1 MTDCPP
7 QAYVAALAGFR
18 NMNVHRLSALL
29 RHHEPEEAW
38 AVVLGQQPAVGLI
51 AQVLAANPPV
61 RASWARC
68 AAERPPAR
76 IWQQCLDLGLEVLVM
91 GHLRYP
97 AGLLDDRLPPPVLFA
112 RGDLALLEGRRVGIV
127 GTRNATAGGRAT
139 ARLLGNGLAAA
150 GVHVLSGLA
159 RGIDGYAHR
168 GVLAAHTDQNDNQ
181 NDSAGRPI
189 GIVASG
195 HDVIYPREHADL
207 WAAVGELGL
216 LLSES
221 PPGTPPEAHRFPLR
235 NRIVAALSEVVIVV
249 ESRER
254 GGSLITASEA
264 IDRSIPVMA
273 VPGPVDRRSAAG
285 TNRLICDGAA
295 PVLGVD
301 DILIALSYQN
311 GRSAVMAADLRS
323 RPRGGDLAVYRVI
336 AQDARTIDGVALALG
351 LSLVDAAMGL
361 ARLEANGWIAQADGW
376 FERAGSPLR

>member
-1 MTDCPP
+1 MTACPP

-29 RHHEPEEAW
+29 RQHEPEEAW
-38 AVVLGQQPAVGLI
+38 AVVLGEQPASGLI
-51 AQVLAANPPV
+51 AQVLAGHPPV
-61 RASWARC
+61 RASWRRC
-68 AAERPPAR
+68 AAERSPER
-76 IWQQCLDLGLEVLVM
+76 VWQQCLDLGLEVLAM
-91 GHLRYP
+91 GHPRYP

-127 GTRNATAGGRAT
+127 GTRNATQGGRST
-139 ARLLGNGLAAA
+139 ARMLGHGLAAA

-159 RGIDGYAHR
+159 RGVDGHAHR
-168 GVLAAHTDQNDNQ
+168 GVLAAAAE
-181 NDSAGRPI
+181 SAEAVGRPI
-189 GIVASG
+189 AIVASG

-207 WAAVGELGL
+207 WAAVGERGL

-221 PPGTPPEAHRFPLR
+221 PPGTPPEPHRFPLR
-235 NRIVAALSEVVIVV
+235 NRIVAALSEVIIVV

-264 IDRSIPVMA
+264 IDRGVPVMA

-301 DILIALSYQN
+301 DVLTALSYQN

-323 RPRGGDLAVYRVI
+323 RPRGVDLAVYRVI
-336 AQDARTIDGVALALG
+336 ADDARTIDGVALLAG
-351 LSLVDAAMGL
+351 LSLVDAAMCL
-361 ARLEANGWIAQADGW
+361 ARLEANGWVAQADGW
-376 FERAGSPLR
+376 FERVGSPFR

>member
-1 MTDCPP
+1 MSDCPP

-29 RHHEPEEAW
+29 RQHEPEEAW
-38 AVVLGQQPAVGLI
+38 AVVLGEQPTTGLI
-51 AQVLAANPPV
+51 AQVLAAHAPV
-61 RASWARC
+61 RASWRRC

-76 IWQQCLDLGLEVLVM
+76 VWQQCLDLGLEVLVM
-91 GHLRYP
+91 GHPRYP

-112 RGDLALLEGRRVGIV
+112 RGDLSLLEGRRVAIV
-127 GTRNATAGGRAT
+127 GTRNATVGGRAT
-139 ARLLGNGLAAA
+139 ARLLGHGLAAA

-159 RGIDGYAHR
+159 RGVDGYAHR
-168 GVLAAHTDQNDNQ
+168 GVIAAVSESKG
-181 NDSAGRPI
+181 SAGRPI

-207 WAAVGELGL
+207 WAAAGDICL

-273 VPGPVDRRSAAG
+273 VPGPVDRRSAVG

-301 DILIALSYQN
+301 DVLIALSYQN
-311 GRSAVMAADLRS
+311 GRSAVMAADLRP
-323 RPRGGDLAVYRVI
+323 RPRGNDLAVYRVV
-336 AQDARTIDGVALALG
+336 ADDARTIDGVALLAG
-351 LSLVDAAMGL
+351 LSLVDAAMCL
-361 ARLEANGWIAQADGW
+361 ARLEANGWVAQADGW
-376 FERAGSPLR
+376 FERTGSPFR

>member
-1 MTDCPP
+1 MSDCPP

-29 RHHEPEEAW
+29 RQHEPEEAW
-38 AVVLGQQPAVGLI
+38 AVVLGEQPATGLI
-51 AQVLAANPPV
+51 AQVLACHAPV
-61 RASWARC
+61 RASWRRC
-68 AAERPPAR
+68 ATERPPAR
-76 IWQQCLDLGLEVLVM
+76 VWQRCLDLGLEVLVM
-91 GHLRYP
+91 GHPRYP

-112 RGDLALLEGRRVGIV
+112 RGDLSLLEGRRVAVV
-127 GTRNATAGGRAT
+127 GTRNATVGGRAT
-139 ARLLGNGLAAA
+139 ARLLGHGLAAA

-159 RGIDGYAHR
+159 RGVDGYAHR
-168 GVLAAHTDQNDNQ
+168 GVIAAVSENKS
-181 NDSAGRPI
+181 SAGRPI

-207 WAAVGELGL
+207 WAAAGDIGL

-254 GGSLITASEA
+254 GGSLITANEA

-301 DILIALSYQN
+301 DVLIALSYQN
-311 GRSAVMAADLRS
+311 GRSAVMAADLRP
-323 RPRGGDLAVYRVI
+323 RPRGNDLAVYRVV
-336 AQDARTIDGVALALG
+336 ADDARTIDGVALLAC
-351 LSLVDAAMGL
+351 LSLVDAAMCL
-361 ARLEANGWIAQADGW
+361 ARLEANGWVAQADGW
-376 FERAGSPLR
+376 FERTGSPFR

>member
-1 MTDCPP
+1 MSGVPP
-7 QAYVAALAGFR
+7 QAYIAALAGFR
-18 NMNVHRLSALL
+18 NMNIHRLSALL
-29 RHHEPEEAW
+29 RQHEPEDAW
-38 AVVLGQQPAVGLI
+38 AVVLGEQPASGLI
-51 AQVLAANPPV
+51 AQVLAAHPPV
-61 RASWARC
+61 RASWRRC
-68 AAERPPAR
+68 AAERPPER
-76 IWQQCLDLGLEVLVM
+76 VWQQCLDLGLEVLAM
-91 GHLRYP
+91 GHPRYP

-139 ARLLGNGLAAA
+139 ARLLGHGLAAA

-159 RGIDGYAHR
+159 RGVDGHAHR
-168 GVLAAHTDQNDNQ
+168 GVLAATSERSD
-181 NDSAGRPI
+181 AGRPI
-189 GIVASG
+189 AIVASG

-207 WAAVGELGL
+207 WAAVGDTGL

-264 IDRSIPVMA
+264 IDRGVPVMA

-285 TNRLICDGAA
+285 TNRLICDGAT

-301 DILIALSYQN
+301 DVLIALSYQN
-311 GRSAVMAADLRS
+311 GRSAVMAADLRP
-323 RPRGGDLAVYRVI
+323 RPRGTDLAVYRVI
-336 AQDARTIDGVALALG
+336 AEDARTIDGVALLAG
-351 LSLVDAAMGL
+351 LSLVDAAMCL
-361 ARLEANGWIAQADGW
+361 ARLEANGWVAQADGW
-376 FERAGSPLR
+376 FERVGSPFR

>member
-38 AVVLGQQPAVGLI
+38 AVVLGEQPTTGLI
-51 AQVLAANPPV
+51 AHVLTNSPV
-61 RASWARC
+61 RASWKRSAT
-68 AAERPPAR
+68 ERPPEQV
-76 IWQQCLDLGLEVLVM
+76 WQRCLDLGLEVLAM
-91 GHLRYP
+91 GHPRYP

-112 RGDLALLEGRRVGIV
+112 RGDLALLEGRRVAIV
-127 GTRNATAGGRAT
+127 GTRNATVGGKAT
-139 ARLLGNGLAAA
+139 ARLLGHGLASA

-159 RGIDGYAHR
+159 RGVDGYAHR
-168 GVLAAHTDQNDNQ
+168 GALAAITENGDG
-181 NDSAGRPI
+181 AGRPI

-207 WAAVGELGL
+207 WSAVAEHGL

-221 PPGTPPEAHRFPLR
+221 PPGTPPEPHRFPLR

-273 VPGPVDRRSAAG
+273 VPGPVDRRCAAG
-285 TNRLICDGAA
+285 TNRLICDGAT

-301 DILIALSYQN
+301 DVLIALSYQN
-311 GRSAVMAADLRS
+311 GRSAVMAADLRP
-323 RPRGGDLAVYRVI
+323 RPRGVDLAVYRVV
-336 AQDARTIDGVALALG
+336 ADDARTIDGVALALG

-376 FERAGSPLR
+376 FERTGSALR

>member
-1 MTDCPP
+1 MSDVPP

-18 NMNVHRLSALL
+18 NMNIHRLSALL
-29 RHHEPEEAW
+29 RQHEPEEAW
-38 AVVLGQQPAVGLI
+38 AVVLGDQPAVGLI

-61 RASWARC
+61 RASWRRSAQ
-68 AAERPPAR
+68 ERPPER
-76 IWQQCLDLGLEVLVM
+76 VWQQCLDLGLEVLAF
-91 GHLRYP
+91 GHPRYP

-112 RGDLALLEGRRVGIV
+112 RGDLALLAGRRVGIV

-139 ARLLGNGLAAA
+139 ARLLGHGLTAA

-159 RGIDGYAHR
+159 RGVDGHAHR
-168 GVLAAHTDQNDNQ
+168 GSLAAAAE
-181 NDSAGRPI
+181 SVEGAGRPI
-189 GIVASG
+189 AIVASG

-207 WAAVGELGL
+207 WKTVGDTGL

-221 PPGTPPEAHRFPLR
+221 PPGTPPEPHRFPLR

-264 IDRSIPVMA
+264 IDRGIPVMA
-273 VPGPVDRRSAAG
+273 VPGPIDRRSAAG

-301 DILIALSYQN
+301 DVLIALSYQN
-311 GRSAVMAADLRS
+311 GRSAVMAADLRP
-323 RPRGGDLAVYRVI
+323 RPRGVDLAVYRVV
-336 AQDARTIDGVALALG
+336 AADARTIDGVALLAG
-351 LSLVDAAMGL
+351 LSLVDAAMCL
-361 ARLEANGWIAQADGW
+361 ARLEAKGWIAQADGW
-376 FERAGSPLR
+376 FERVGSPFR

>member
-1 MTDCPP
+1 MTQFPP

-29 RHHEPEEAW
+29 RNHEPEEAW
-38 AVVLGQQPAVGLI
+38 AVVLGEQPATGLI
-51 AQVLAANPPV
+51 AQVLAGHQSV
-61 RASWARC
+61 RASWRRC
-68 AAERPPAR
+68 ATERSPQR
-76 IWQQCLDLGLEVLVM
+76 VWQRCLDLGLEVLVM
-91 GHLRYP
+91 GRPRYP

-112 RGDLALLEGRRVGIV
+112 RGDLGLLEGRRVGIV

-159 RGIDGYAHR
+159 RGVDGHAHR
-168 GVLAAHTDQNDNQ
+168 GVLAVSPEHDE
-181 NDSAGRPI
+181 SAGRPI

-207 WAAVGELGL
+207 WSAVGERGL

-221 PPGTPPEAHRFPLR
+221 PPGTAPEPHRFPLR
-235 NRIVAALSEVVIVV
+235 NRIVAALSEIVIVV

-301 DILIALSYQN
+301 DVLIAFSYQN
-311 GRSAVMAADLRS
+311 GRSAVMAADLRP
-323 RPRGGDLAVYRVI
+323 RPRGVDLAVYRVV
-336 AQDARTIDGVALALG
+336 ADDARTIDGVALAAS
-351 LSLVDAAMGL
+351 LSLVDAAMSL
-361 ARLEANGWIAQADGW
+361 ARLEANGWVAQADGW
-376 FERAGSPLR
+376 FERAGSPFR

>member
-1 MTDCPP
+1 MTGCPP
-7 QAYVAALAGFR
+7 QAYMAALAGFR

-29 RHHEPEEAW
+29 RQHEPQEAW
-38 AVVLGQQPAVGLI
+38 AVVLGEQPAVGLI
-51 AQVLAANPPV
+51 AQMLAAHSEV
-61 RASWARC
+61 RASWRRC
-68 AAERPPAR
+68 AAERAPER
-76 IWQQCLDLGLEVLVM
+76 VWQQCLDLGLEVLAM
-91 GHLRYP
+91 GHPRYP

-127 GTRNATAGGRAT
+127 GTRNATASGRAT
-139 ARLLGNGLAAA
+139 ARLLGHGLAAA

-168 GVLAAHTDQNDNQ
+168 GTLAAAAEHGD
-181 NDSAGRPI
+181 DSAGRPI
-189 GIVASG
+189 AIVASG

-207 WAAVGELGL
+207 WAAVGERGL

-264 IDRSIPVMA
+264 IDRGIPVMA

-295 PVLGVD
+295 PVLGID
-301 DILIALSYQN
+301 DVLVALSYQN
-311 GRSAVMAADLRS
+311 GRSAVMAADLRP
-323 RPRGGDLAVYRVI
+323 RPRGVDLAVYRVI
-336 AQDARTIDGVALALG
+336 ADDARTIDVVALLAN
-351 LSLVDAAMGL
+351 LSLVDAAMCL
-361 ARLEANGWIAQADGW
+361 ARLEANGWVAQADGW
-376 FERAGSPLR
+376 FEQVGSPFR

>member
-38 AVVLGQQPAVGLI
+38 AVVLGELPTTGLI
-51 AQVLAANPPV
+51 AQVLTNAPV
-61 RASWARC
+61 RASWRQC
-68 AAERPPAR
+68 ANERPPEQV
-76 IWQQCLDLGLEVLVM
+76 WQRCLDLGLEVLVM
-91 GHLRYP
+91 GHQRYP

-112 RGDLALLEGRRVGIV
+112 RGDLALLEGRRVAVV
-127 GTRNATAGGRAT
+127 GTRNATVGGRAT
-139 ARLLGNGLAAA
+139 ARLLGHGLATA

-159 RGIDGYAHR
+159 RGVDGYAHR
-168 GVLAAHTDQNDNQ
+168 GALAAGVEQSDG
-181 NDSAGRPI
+181 AGRPI

-207 WAAVGELGL
+207 WNSVADCGL

-221 PPGTPPEAHRFPLR
+221 PPGTPPEPHRFPLR
-235 NRIVAALSEVVIVV
+235 NRIVAALSEIVIVV

-285 TNRLICDGAA
+285 TNRLICDGAT

-301 DILIALSYQN
+301 DVLIALSYQN
-311 GRSAVMAADLRS
+311 GRSAVMAADLRP
-323 RPRGGDLAVYRVI
+323 RPRGVDLAVYRVI
-336 AQDARTIDGVALALG
+336 ANDARTIDAVALALG

-376 FERAGSPLR
+376 FERTGSPFR

>member
-1 MTDCPP
+1 MTDLPP
-7 QAYVAALAGFR
+7 HAYVAALAGFR
-18 NMNVHRLSALL
+18 NMNIHRLSALL

-38 AVVLGQQPAVGLI
+38 AVVLGEHPAVGLI

-61 RASWARC
+61 RASWRRC
-68 AAERPPAR
+68 AAERPPER
-76 IWQQCLDLGLEVLVM
+76 VWQQCGDLGLEVLVL
-91 GHLRYP
+91 GHPRYP

-127 GTRNATAGGRAT
+127 GTRNATAAGRAT
-139 ARLLGNGLAAA
+139 ARLLGHGLAAA

-159 RGIDGYAHR
+159 RGVDGYAHR
-168 GVLAAHTDQNDNQ
+168 GVLAAATDS
-181 NDSAGRPI
+181 DSVGRPI
-189 GIVASG
+189 AIVASG

-207 WAAVGELGL
+207 WAAVGESGL

-235 NRIVAALSEVVIVV
+235 NRIVAALSELVIVV

-273 VPGPVDRRSAAG
+273 VPGPVDRRSSAG
-285 TNRLICDGAA
+285 TNRLICDGAT

-301 DILIALSYQN
+301 DVLIALSYQN
-311 GRSAVMAADLRS
+311 DRSAVMAADLRP
-323 RPRGGDLAVYRVI
+323 RPRGVDLAVYRVI
-336 AQDARTIDGVALALG
+336 ADDARTIDGVALLAG
-351 LSLVDAAMGL
+351 LSLVDAAMCL
-361 ARLEANGWIAQADGW
+361 ARLEANGWVAQADGW
-376 FERAGSPLR
+376 FERTGSPFR

>member
-1 MTDCPP
+1 MSDCPP

-29 RHHEPEEAW
+29 RNHEPDEAW
-38 AVVLGQQPAVGLI
+38 AVVLGERPATGLI
-51 AQVLAANPPV
+51 AHVLAGSSTV
-61 RASWARC
+61 RASWRRC
-68 AAERPPAR
+68 ATEREPAR

-91 GHLRYP
+91 GHPRYP
-97 AGLLDDRLPPPVLFA
+97 AGLLDDRLPPPVLFT
-112 RGDLALLEGRRVGIV
+112 RGDLSLLEGRRVSIV

-139 ARLLGNGLAAA
+139 ARSLGHGLAAA
-150 GVHVLSGLA
+150 GIHVLSGLA
-159 RGIDGYAHR
+159 RGVDGYAHR
-168 GVLAAHTDQNDNQ
+168 GALAAAAEMADDAK
-181 NDSAGRPI
+181 DGAGRPI

-207 WAAVGELGL
+207 WAAVGDRGL

-221 PPGTPPEAHRFPLR
+221 PPGTPPEPHRFPLR

-295 PVLGVD
+295 PVLAVD

-311 GRSAVMAADLRS
+311 GRSAVMAADLRP
-323 RPRGGDLAVYRVI
+323 RPRGTDLAVYRVI
-336 AQDARTIDGVALALG
+336 AEDARTIDGVALALG
-351 LSLVDAAMGL
+351 LSLVDAAMCL

-376 FERAGSPLR
+376 FERAGSPFR

>member
-7 QAYVAALAGFR
+7 QAFVAALAGFR

-29 RHHEPEEAW
+29 RHHEPAEAW
-38 AVVLGQQPAVGLI
+38 AVVLGEQPAVGLI

-61 RASWARC
+61 RASWRRC
-68 AAERPPAR
+68 AIEREPAR
-76 IWQQCLDLGLEVLVM
+76 IWQQCLDLGLEVLAM
-91 GHLRYP
+91 GHSGYP
-97 AGLLDDRLPPPVLFA
+97 AGLLDDQLPPPVLFA
-112 RGDLALLEGRRVGIV
+112 RGDMALLEGRRASIV

-139 ARLLGNGLAAA
+139 ARLLGHGLAAA

-159 RGIDGYAHR
+159 RGVDGHAHR
-168 GVLAAHTDQNDNQ
+168 GALVAVAENA
-181 NDSAGRPI
+181 DSAGRPI

-207 WAAVGELGL
+207 WAAVGERGL

-221 PPGTPPEAHRFPLR
+221 PPGTPPEPHRFPLR

-254 GGSLITASEA
+254 GGSLITASAA

-301 DILIALSYQN
+301 DVLIALSYQN
-311 GRSAVMAADLRS
+311 GRSAVMAADLRP
-323 RPRGGDLAVYRVI
+323 RPRGVDLAVYRVI
-336 AQDARTIDGVALALG
+336 AEDARTIDGVALTLG

-361 ARLEANGWIAQADGW
+361 ARLEANGWVAQADGW
-376 FERAGSPLR
+376 FERAGSLFR

>member
-1 MTDCPP
+1 MTACPP

-29 RHHEPEEAW
+29 RQHEPEEAW

-51 AQVLAANPPV
+51 AQVLAANSPV
-61 RASWARC
+61 RASWRRC
-68 AAERPPAR
+68 AAERQPER
-76 IWQQCLDLGLEVLVM
+76 IWQQCLDLGLEVLAM
-91 GHLRYP
+91 GHPRYP

-127 GTRNATAGGRAT
+127 GTRNATVGGRAT
-139 ARLLGNGLAAA
+139 ARLLGHGLAAA

-159 RGIDGYAHR
+159 RGVDGYAHR
-168 GVLAAHTDQNDNQ
+168 GALAATTELGN
-181 NDSAGRPI
+181 NDSTGRPI

-207 WAAVGELGL
+207 WAAVGERGL

-221 PPGTPPEAHRFPLR
+221 PPGTPPEPHRFPLR
-235 NRIVAALSEVVIVV
+235 NRIVAALSEIVIVV

-301 DILIALSYQN
+301 DVLIALSYQN
-311 GRSAVMAADLRS
+311 GRSAVMATDLRA
-323 RPRGGDLAVYRVI
+323 RPRGVDLNVYRVI
-336 AQDARTIDGVALALG
+336 AEDARTIDGVALAIG
-351 LSLVDAAMGL
+351 LSLVDAAMAL